1 MLLAMVQH
9 RLGQTDTTRK
19 TFDVA
24 IVGYDWDR
32 ANVTNR
38 ESWMFH
44 LLRREAEATIPSEP
58 QPAAAD
64 DQSVISK
71 AP

>member
-1 MLLAMVQH
+1 MVQH

-24 IVGYDWDR
+24 IVGYNWDP
-32 ANVTNR
+32 ANVVNR
-38 ESWMFH
+38 ESWMYH
-44 LLRREAEATIPSEP
+44 LLRREAEATIMSERES
-58 QPAAAD
+58 AAAN